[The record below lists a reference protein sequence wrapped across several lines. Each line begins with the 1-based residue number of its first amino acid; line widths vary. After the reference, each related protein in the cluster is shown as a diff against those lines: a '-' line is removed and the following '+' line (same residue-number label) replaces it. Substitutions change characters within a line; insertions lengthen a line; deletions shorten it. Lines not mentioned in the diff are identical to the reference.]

1 MLPHPMLVRTF
12 LFAAALAVS
21 STAFANLN
29 ITEAEVLDTQQ
40 RWGDGI
46 VRIGKVQADGGDY
59 VREALE
65 HIEDL
70 YDYGEGQVLFK
81 PTLASTVPHR
91 PTIGGALS
99 YFVGYDSA
107 IRFLGT
113 MDEDERASLKVY
125 KEDGGFATNPWTKV
139 RFENEGIVLYGTTA
153 VAMGNYYFTDP
164 SGVETKVHYTLGF
177 VKRGDDVNIYVQ
189 ESNLPFQPE

>member
-1 MLPHPMLVRTF
+1 MKH
-12 LFAAALAVS
+12 LFSIFAFAFALA
-21 STAFANLN
+21 APAHANIN
-29 ITEAEVLDTQQ
+29 ITEAEVLDAQK

-46 VRIGKVQADGGDY
+46 VRIGKVMTDDGDY

-65 HIEDL
+65 HIEEL
-70 YDYGEGQVLFK
+70 YDYGDGEVLFK

-107 IRFLGT
+107 TRFLKT
-113 MDEDERASLKVY
+113 LDKEERARLTIY
-125 KEDGGFATNPWTKV
+125 KEDGGFATKPWTNV

-153 VAMGNYYFTDP
+153 VAMGNYYFTDLD
-164 SGVETKVHYTLGF
+164 GRETKVHYTLGF
-177 VKRGDDVNIYVQ
+177 IKRGDDVRIYVQ
-189 ESNLPFQPE
+189 ESNLPFRPE